1 VAFDVPLPQAATEA
15 ARREAAA
22 AAAAL
27 REQLGVVHATE
38 VRQLREA
45 MDDELRRRD
54 EAARALRA
62 AAARKAAVAEA
73 EAQRR
78 QATAV
83 LEATAGMVSVSELE
97 RDVQVNA
104 RLEATMAERE
114 TLLADRRTLTRKL
127 AVVELDLAAA
137 CDERD
142 QQREAVREVELLVA
156 RAAKGSS
163 GGSGGH
169 AGTLAKQ
176 LVHAKL
182 AAADLTTK
190 LRVAARAELELRQLL
205 VSRDE
210 RVRELRDATAAKAT
224 AYDVLSRHFKEL
236 TRQLPSVPRARIEK
250 AEAAVRAAAD
260 EAGRAADRAEAERRR
275 KTRSA
280 AAGGSVAEDSGSQGL
295 LDELEMARKDAQIAS
310 LQLQLAQVVGRV
322 TLGGGQGKA
331 RRTSDVSAEE
341 ERSME
346 KGKQEV
352 EHAAAVQAAA
362 AAQMGVAAEVA
373 RLEERIRRLEG
384 TYAATSSS
392 SGPEAAAAAAAMQHP
407 SRRHPWGRIGQSSQA
422 AGSTEAETVV
432 SESSLDT
439 LSQRLCEMEQR
450 AASEGHHGAASS
462 THGAQLS
469 SHGASLYNSQT
480 ASQRTAQPWATLP
493 PRDSSAAA
501 STHARAPPS
510 VQRSAADTAHF
521 VPSDVLASRT
531 TRSERTSAHSHM
543 TGMELGGVSCTTCSD
558 EGSVHG
564 EVHTGSQPLPAT
576 DFQHGTAPSE
586 AGAATVTG
594 SRSSSCDA
602 SAHEASAGAA
612 ELQEELQALRA
623 RATTAEVQ
631 AAHERATAAALRL
644 DAASAVEVVNTT
656 LAVVSGP
663 VATMQLPHDTSVHV
677 AVMHLASRLG
687 AATLAGAAAGS
698 GGAEGGGGSGP
709 YTDPQ
714 RLELSRRAVITDLS
728 AQLAASLAENK
739 RVVDDNE
746 RLSARLANLHGAFGT
761 NASMEAA
768 PEPAGSRGSGSQKAA
783 GWLLDRRPV
792 PVTSQAQVQC
802 VGEAVAN
809 ATLRASVARGL
820 TAPGP
825 GDDHGEGVQARSLC
839 SLIMQHLEALEGT
852 QAQLAELA
860 HGLRTSPNMAE
871 TVGSGGGGGADRW
884 RDSAGS
890 GRSSASSRGTTAS
903 SSTPAAGCNSTGKSA
918 VRAAKA
924 ANADALQEMA
934 TLMASEVGALRA
946 AAHVLLTEMEGNWL
960 QPRPTENERELLRRL
975 KQARAEAEGQRKR
988 AYKWKDR
995 EAELRTKVGFI
1006 CVDRCQS
1013 HVVLPGWH
1021 HLPGRVMP
1029 KEQQLCE
1036 AIDWASDRRRVGGDV
1051 DLCGPMWVGMGEES
1065 GQAAWGHGGCR
1076 WVSWRG
1082 VSRRWWESSMQCCSS
1097 AMTASAR
1104 ARRRRCSSCGSFR
1117 AGRRRGGASTT
1128 MTRRKWTRTSC

>member
-1 VAFDVPLPQAATEA
+1 MTRRSIRPQAETKAT
-15 ARREAAA
+15 RREAAA

-45 MDDELRRRD
+45 MDDDLRRRD
-54 EAARALRA
+54 EAARGLRA

-97 RDVQVNA
+97 RDVQVSA
-104 RLEATMAERE
+104 RLEATTAERE
-114 TLLADRRTLTRKL
+114 TLLADRRSLTRKL

-142 QQREAVREVELLVA
+142 QQREAVREVEFLVA
-156 RAAKGSS
+156 KAAKGSS
-163 GGSGGH
+163 GGGGD
-169 AGTLAKQ
+169 AVALAKQ
-176 LVHAKL
+176 LVHVKL
-182 AAADLTTK
+182 AATDLTTK

-205 VSRDE
+205 VARDE
-210 RVRELRDATAAKAT
+210 RVRELRDAAAAKAT

-260 EAGRAADRAEAERRR
+260 EAGRAADHAEAERRR

-280 AAGGSVAEDSGSQGL
+280 ASGGLVEEDAGSQGL

-310 LQLQLAQVVGRV
+310 LQLQLAQAVGRV

-331 RRTSDVSAEE
+331 RRASDVSAEE
-341 ERSME
+341 EQTVE
-346 KGKQEV
+346 KEKQGV
-352 EHAAAVQAAA
+352 EQASAVQEAAA
-362 AAQMGVAAEVA
+362 AAAAAARMGVAAEVA

-384 TYAATSSS
+384 THAATSSS
-392 SGPEAAAAAAAMQHP
+392 SGPETAAAAVAAAAMQDP

-422 AGSTEAETVV
+422 AGSTEAGTVV

-439 LSQRLCEMEQR
+439 LSQRLWEMEQR
-450 AASEGHHGAASS
+450 AAAEGHHSAAAS
-462 THGAQLS
+462 THRRRLS
-469 SHGASLYNSQT
+469 SHGASVYMYTSET
-480 ASQRTAQPWATLP
+480 ASQRTEQPWAGLP
-493 PRDSSAAA
+493 PRGSSAAV
-501 STHARAPPS
+501 STHAPAPFSVRSSTAGSAAHFAPS
-510 VQRSAADTAHF
+510 DVLLSSRPMSERQLSSHEAASVGAAADTAHF
-521 VPSDVLASRT
+521 MPSDALASHT
-531 TRSERTSAHSHM
+531 TRSKRTSAHSQM
-543 TGMELGGVSCTTCSD
+543 TGMELGGVSCTTYSD
-558 EGSVHG
+558 VGSIHG
-564 EVHTGSQPLPAT
+564 EGTGSQPLPAT
-576 DFQHGTAPSE
+576 GSQHVIAPSE
-586 AGAATVTG
+586 PGAATATG
-594 SRSSSCDA
+594 SRGA
-602 SAHEASAGAA
+602 SAHEASVGAA

-631 AAHERATAAALRL
+631 AAHERARAAALRL

-656 LAVVSGP
+656 LAVVSAP
-663 VATMQLPHDTSVHV
+663 VAAMQLPHDPSVHA

-687 AATLAGAAAGS
+687 AATLAGAAAGVGGGGGGS
-698 GGAEGGGGSGP
+698 SSGRGGGGAEGGSGGGGP

-728 AQLAASLAENK
+728 AQLAASLAENG

-746 RLSARLANLHGAFGT
+746 RLSARLANLLGALGS
-761 NASMEAA
+761 NAPAEAA
-768 PEPAGSRGSGSQKAA
+768 PAPGGSRGSGSQKAA
-783 GWLLDRRPV
+783 GWVLDRRPV

-820 TAPGP
+820 TAQGP

-839 SLIMQHLEALEGT
+839 ALIMQHLEALEGT

-860 HGLRTSPNMAE
+860 HGLRTSPSVVDTM
-871 TVGSGGGGGADRW
+871 GGGGGGGGGAERS

-890 GRSSASSRGTTAS
+890 GRWSASSRGTTAS
-903 SSTPAAGCNSTGKSA
+903 SSTPAAAGCNSTGKSA
-918 VRAAKA
+918 VRMAKA

-946 AAHVLLTEMEGNWL
+946 AAHVLLAEMEGNWL

-975 KQARAEAEGQRKR
+975 KQARTEAEGQRER

-995 EAELRTKVGFI
+995 EAELRTKVGGI
-1006 CVDRCQS
+1006 VDRCQS
-1013 HVVLPGWH
+1013 DFCSFLARH
-1021 HLPGRVMP
+1021 
-1029 KEQQLCE
+1029 
-1036 AIDWASDRRRVGGDV
+1036 DASPREGD
-1051 DLCGPMWVGMGEES
+1051 GSPAKRK
-1065 GQAAWGHGGCR
+1065 AAL
-1076 WVSWRG
+1076 
-1082 VSRRWWESSMQCCSS
+1082 
-1097 AMTASAR
+1097 
-1104 ARRRRCSSCGSFR
+1104 
-1117 AGRRRGGASTT
+1117 
-1128 MTRRKWTRTSC
+1128 